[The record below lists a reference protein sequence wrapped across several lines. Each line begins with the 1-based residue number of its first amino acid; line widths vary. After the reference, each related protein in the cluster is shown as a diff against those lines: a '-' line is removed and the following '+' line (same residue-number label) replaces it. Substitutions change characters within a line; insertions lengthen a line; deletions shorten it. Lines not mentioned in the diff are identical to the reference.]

1 MMRRRDHRPDR
12 PIVVTGANGQLGYEL
27 VRALAPLAPLCGLDR
42 AGLDITDTDAV
53 RATLRELNPIAVVN
67 AAAYTAVDRAECER
81 ATALATNAVAP
92 GILAEHAA
100 MVGAC
105 FIHYSTDYVFDGHA
119 ARPYCESDFTAP
131 INVYG
136 RSKLDGEDA
145 VLASAGG
152 NLVLRC
158 SWVYSARG
166 QNFLRTVQRLARE
179 RSVLRIVADQ
189 HGSPSWARFIAAATA
204 AILCRVSLDPAQLN
218 ERRGVYHLA
227 SAGTTTWF
235 DLARGILASQ
245 LASGLLT
252 LEPITTAEHPTAA
265 RRPAYSVLDS
275 SKLCDTFGLV
285 MPPWD
290 TQLAQALQDQTE
302 YAP

>member
-1 MMRRRDHRPDR
+1 MTRPGDHRPVR
-12 PIVVTGANGQLGYEL
+12 PIVVTGANGQLGFEL
-27 VRALAPLAPLCGLDR
+27 VRALAPVAPVCGLDR
-42 AGLDITDTDAV
+42 AGLDITDAAAV
-53 RATLRELNPIAVVN
+53 RATFRELNPIAVVN

-81 ATALATNAVAP
+81 ASALAANALAP
-92 GILAEHAA
+92 GVLAEHAA
-100 MVGAC
+100 TVGAC
-105 FIHYSTDYVFDGHA
+105 FIHYSTDYVFDGDA
-119 ARPYCESDFTAP
+119 TRPYREDDATAP

-136 RSKLDGEDA
+136 RSKLDGEHA
-145 VLASAGG
+145 VLASAGA

-166 QNFLRTVQRLARE
+166 RNFLRTMQRLARE

-204 AILCRVSLDPAQLN
+204 AILCRVSLDPSQLN

-227 SAGTTTWF
+227 SSGATTWF
-235 DLARGILASQ
+235 DFARGILASR
-245 LASGLLT
+245 LASGSLT
-252 LEPITTAEHPTAA
+252 LEPIATDEYPTAA

-285 MPPWD
+285 MPSWD
-290 TQLAQALQDQTE
+290 TQLAQALEDQSE
-302 YAP
+302 YAA